1 MTYIPKSKINILNTS
16 GGEFVLKSTNQEYI
30 GDYIELSNGKFYAG
44 NNSQKLDEELIIP
57 LTSNKLGNSR
67 NNLIYSNLK
76 PKKANF
82 LAKVKTIYPTKT
94 LPTQEDY
101 NKGYYTRYFIKKVNE
116 PKGYMEVNVDVFD
129 SINQQKNEYDF
140 YLYEVGLIVWNLK
153 NGTLNS
159 NFKNIQILEKRFP
172 FISNIF
178 PILNEF
184 EIIDDILVTQGGEL
198 YYEDG
203 KEYVG
208 PYHIHENI
216 PMVGPQHTEEPH
228 ATLYYSKDLQNQNQA
243 ITNFM
248 NQNLFEIQMQQMKN
262 KVQKMQKAPSN
273 QTKSS
278 SPKTYQKI
286 TPSSTGGGGSK
297 Y

>member
-116 PKGYMEVNVDVFD
+116 PKGYIEVNVDVFD
-129 SINQQKNEYDF
+129 SINQQKNP
-140 YLYEVGLIVWNLK
+140 VLK
-153 NGTLNS
+153 VP
-159 NFKNIQILEKRFP
+159 E
-172 FISNIF
+172 
-178 PILNEF
+178 
-184 EIIDDILVTQGGEL
+184 
-198 YYEDG
+198 
-203 KEYVG
+203 
-208 PYHIHENI
+208 
-216 PMVGPQHTEEPH
+216 
-228 ATLYYSKDLQNQNQA
+228 
-243 ITNFM
+243 
-248 NQNLFEIQMQQMKN
+248 
-262 KVQKMQKAPSN
+262 
-273 QTKSS
+273 
-278 SPKTYQKI
+278 
-286 TPSSTGGGGSK
+286 
-297 Y
+297 